1 MMNLMEQSKTIEK
14 KHFPIWLL
22 TLRVFLG
29 LALFVRGIQFIK
41 NDSLFQQVITHSAFL
56 QTYPWL
62 HLTIPWFHLLG
73 GILILLGVFT
83 RLAAALQI
91 PVLIGALFFVKQD
104 SSLFLGAFEI
114 PCALLILVLLIVFAI
129 KGDGFFSWKN
139 LINKEHNNY

>member
-1 MMNLMEQSKTIEK
+1 MMNLMEQSKIIEK

-22 TLRVFLG
+22 ALRVFLG
-29 LALFVRGIQFIK
+29 LALFLRGIQFIK
-41 NDSLFQQVITHSAFL
+41 NDSLLQQVITHSAFL

-83 RLAAALQI
+83 RFAAALQI
-91 PVLIGALFFVKQD
+91 PVLIGALFFVQQD
-104 SSLFLGAFEI
+104 SNLFFGAFEI
-114 PCALLILVLLIVFAI
+114 PFALLILVLLIVFAI

-139 LINKEHNNY
+139 LINKEQNNY